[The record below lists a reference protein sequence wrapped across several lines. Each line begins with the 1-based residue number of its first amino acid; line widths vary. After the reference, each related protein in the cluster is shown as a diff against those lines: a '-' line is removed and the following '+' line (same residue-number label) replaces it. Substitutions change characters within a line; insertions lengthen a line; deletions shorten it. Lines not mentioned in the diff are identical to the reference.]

1 MRNDVKVGMLIG
13 TVLVAAAMVTVAV
26 WPGASIEA
34 RLLRTSRTAEAETPE
49 DGASTEAE
57 ASSGVVRPAPGPAS
71 EPPRDPPR
79 ETLEAARAAVQS
91 VQPAADPPTV
101 QVATSTMRTH
111 VVQPG
116 QTLSH
121 IAQQYYGSAT
131 QWRKIAEA
139 NKAIVPNPNRV
150 TPGTRLKIPD

>member
-1 MRNDVKVGMLIG
+1 MRNDVKIGMLIG
-13 TVLVAAAMVTVAV
+13 TALVAAAMVTVAV

-34 RLLRTSRTAEAETPE
+34 RLLRTSRTAEAEASQG
-49 DGASTEAE
+49 GASTHAG
-57 ASSGVVRPAPGPAS
+57 ASATAGPAPRPVS

-91 VQPAADPPTV
+91 VQPAADPATA
-101 QVATSTMRTH
+101 QVPTSTMRTH

-121 IAQQYYGSAT
+121 IAQEYYGSAT

-139 NKAIVPNPNRV
+139 NKTVLPDPDRV
-150 TPGTRLKIPD
+150 RPGMRLKIPE

>member
-13 TVLVAAAMVTVAV
+13 TALVAAAMVTVAV

-34 RLLRTSRTAEAETPE
+34 RLLRTSRTAEAEASQNGATPE
-49 DGASTEAE
+49 AGAS
-57 ASSGVVRPAPGPAS
+57 SSSARPAPGPAS
-71 EPPRDPPR
+71 QPPRDPSR
-79 ETLEAARAAVQS
+79 ETMEAARVAVQS
-91 VQPAADPPTV
+91 VQPPADPPVVQAPTPTV
-101 QVATSTMRTH
+101 RTH

-139 NKAIVPNPNRV
+139 NKTVLPDPDRV
-150 TPGTRLKIPD
+150 RAGMRLRIPE